1 MNFGGVRSSVHS
13 LAIFRA
19 TTWCVVIL
27 SLSAVCARASDEIAI
42 LKGLSLDELADVE
55 VTIASRRPQK
65 IIDTSSAVYVI
76 SADDI
81 KRSGAKTIPDL
92 LRMVPGVHVASID
105 ANKWAISARGFN
117 SRFAGNFLVL
127 IDGRSVY
134 TPLFSGVYWN
144 AHDLPFGDIDRIEVI
159 RGPGAAV
166 WGANAVTGVINIL
179 TKDSADAHDPMV
191 TTGIGTEENRFV
203 EGHVGGAVKNGHYR
217 VYGKS
222 RNRDTGRS
230 SNGRQG
236 VDGTEDIRAGF
247 RTDLHPTANRKI
259 TVQGDVYEQQNGERY
274 TAPNVQTYG
283 DVIDHEIHSR
293 GQNVLGRWSHVTA
306 NQTNSQIQ
314 VFVDKSNREQFYGN
328 DQLTTYD
335 IDLQQSL
342 KAGRKHL
349 LTYGGGYRR
358 WQGEIPAST
367 IQRFESETSD
377 VELYS
382 VFLQDSISLSSDL
395 DLTVGSKFEHH
406 DYHAGTPQPTARLM
420 WRATD
425 QNTVWMAL
433 SKAVR
438 LPGRADHEP
447 GFLDSSVIPPSP
459 ATANMPALVRLIADD
474 SFQAEELDALELGWR
489 YTSNRGFFV
498 DLATYYNQHKN
509 LRSIE
514 PLPPT
519 VEMTPVPHIVLASTS
534 ANNVSADSYGFE
546 LVANWDATDW
556 WRLLA
561 TYSTQRLDVHI
572 GPGSGDNQSEN
583 RENVTPESQFSLRS
597 QMKPY
602 ESATFDMWL
611 RYVNAVDTYAIPEYL
626 ELDFR
631 FGWIVSNN
639 IEFALVGR
647 NILDPSH
654 LEYRSQVFMTETTE
668 VEREAYVQFTWRT
681 P

>member
-1 MNFGGVRSSVHS
+1 MHPHI
-13 LAIFRA
+13 IFQPA
-19 TTWCVVIL
+19 TWCAVIL
-27 SLSAVCARASDEIAI
+27 SLTAICASATDEIAI

-55 VTIASRRPQK
+55 VTIASRRPQR
-65 IIDTSSAVYVI
+65 IVDTSSAVYVI

-144 AHDLPFGDIDRIEVI
+144 AHDVPFGDIDRIEVI

-179 TKDSADAHDPMV
+179 TKDTAEASNPVV
-191 TTGIGTEENRFV
+191 TAGIGTEENRFV
-203 EGHVGGAVKNGHYR
+203 EGRAGGAVKNGHYR

-236 VDGTEDIRAGF
+236 VDGTEDLRVGF
-247 RTDLHPTANRKI
+247 RTDVHPSANRKI
-259 TVQGDVYEQQNGERY
+259 TVQGDVYEQRNGERY
-274 TAPNVQTYG
+274 TTPNVQTYG
-283 DVIDHEIHSR
+283 DVVDHEIHSR
-293 GQNVLGRWSHVTA
+293 GHNLLGRWSHVTA
-306 NQTNSQIQ
+306 NQTTSQIQ
-314 VFVDKSNREQFYGN
+314 VFLDKSNREQFYGD

-335 IDLQQSL
+335 VDLQQSL
-342 KAGRKHL
+342 IAGRKHL

-358 WQGEIPAST
+358 WQGTIPVST

-382 VFLQDSISLSSDL
+382 VFFQDSISLSPDL
-395 DLTVGSKFEHH
+395 DLTVGSKLERH
-406 DYHAGTPQPTARLM
+406 DYHSGTPQPTARLL

-425 QNTVWMAL
+425 RNTIWTAV
-433 SKAVR
+433 SKAIR
-438 LPGRADHEP
+438 LPARADHEP
-447 GFLDSSVIPPSP
+447 GSLDSFVIPPSP
-459 ATANMPALVRLIADD
+459 ATGNMPALVRFIASD
-474 SFQAEELDALELGWR
+474 SFQAEELDAVEVGWR
-489 YTSNRGFFV
+489 YTSNNRFFV

-514 PLPPT
+514 PLPPA

-534 ANNVSADSYGFE
+534 ANDVSADSYGFE
-546 LVANWDATDW
+546 LVANWDATEW

-583 RENVTPESQFSLRS
+583 REHITPESQFSLRS
-597 QMKPY
+597 QMKLNEP
-602 ESATFDMWL
+602 ATFDVWL

-631 FGWIVSNN
+631 LGWTASNN
-639 IEFALVGR
+639 TELALVGR
-647 NILDPSH
+647 NMLDVSH
-654 LEYRSQVFMTETTE
+654 LEYRSQVFMTEPTE
-668 VEREAYVQFTWRT
+668 VEREVYVQFTWRT
-681 P
+681 Q